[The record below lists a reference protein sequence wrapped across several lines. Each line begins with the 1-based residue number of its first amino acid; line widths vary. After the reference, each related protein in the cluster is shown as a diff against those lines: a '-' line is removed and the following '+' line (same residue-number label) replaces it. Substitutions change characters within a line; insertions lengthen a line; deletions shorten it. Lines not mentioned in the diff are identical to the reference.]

1 MIVTVNGLT
10 EQTIFQQNGNTFQAE
25 GRDIRILARYE
36 EPLVVLLGNVLS
48 DEECDEL
55 IRLAKDRMK
64 RSKIGSTREVDA
76 IRTSSGMFFA
86 NNENDLIVN
95 IEKRIT
101 KIMNVPV
108 EHGDGLQILQYLPG
122 QEYKAHTDYFLPTS
136 QAAKNNRIS
145 TIVIYLN
152 NVEQGGETVF
162 PQLKLSVTP
171 QKGTAVYFE
180 YFYEDD
186 NINKLTLHAGAPV
199 ITGEKW
205 VATQWMRRQKT
216 K

>member
-48 DEECDEL
+48 DDECDEL
-55 IRLAKDRMK
+55 IRLAKERMK
-64 RSKIGSTREVDA
+64 RSKIGSTREVDP

-86 NNENDLIVN
+86 NNENDLIAT

-152 NVEQGGETVF
+152 NVDQGGETVF
-162 PQLKLSVTP
+162 PHLKLSVTP

-180 YFYEDD
+180 YFYEDE

-199 ITGEKW
+199 INGEKW

-216 K
+216 M

>member
-48 DEECDEL
+48 DDECDEL

-64 RSKIGSTREVDA
+64 RSKIGSTREVDP

-86 NNENDLIVN
+86 NNENDLIAT

-152 NVEQGGETVF
+152 NVDQGGETVF
-162 PQLKLSVTP
+162 PHLKLSVTP

-180 YFYEDD
+180 YFYEDE

-199 ITGEKW
+199 INGEKW

-216 K
+216 M